1 MQHAIQLKTTLGPM
15 LFGYLMAGSM
25 QHAIHWLFH
34 AEVHAFRISDGWD
47 LLARLSKWKSS
58 VKKSQIHG
66 RHARPKQIV
75 TVAPARSPATQS
87 FLIVVTPPHNPNR
100 TSGGC
105 SKVLSF
111 FPGLSQDLRE
121 AFASFRAW
129 GFTSVGENGF
139 SLGLEAFKDS
149 CPGTSCVL

>member
-1 MQHAIQLKTTLGPM
+1 MPFIGFSTQKSM
-15 LFGYLMAGSM
+15 LFGYLMAGTFWQDFRSGSLLSRNPRYM
-25 QHAIHWLFH
+25 DDMPGQSRSSLLHQQEAQPHKASLLWSPPPTIQTGQMGVVQKSFH
-34 AEVHAFRISDGWD
+34 
-47 LLARLSKWKSS
+47 
-58 VKKSQIHG
+58 
-66 RHARPKQIV
+66 
-75 TVAPARSPATQS
+75 
-87 FLIVVTPPHNPNR
+87 
-100 TSGGC
+100 
-105 SKVLSF
+105 F